1 MDLRVPNSCSELE
14 NILNHTKYK
23 TIELGLSNNASVTFF
38 QVRLYVINTI
48 AVELLSKIPSVKIL
62 FEFVND
68 VGLERESSSK
78 KAQREVQINTT
89 TLYVLDKSDVK
100 GRVEALAWLRPWPRR
115 SLKYTSKRLITF
127 TF

>member
-1 MDLRVPNSCSELE
+1 MALQVPNSCSELE
-14 NILNHTKYK
+14 NILNHK
-23 TIELGLSNNASVTFF
+23 TIGLGLSNNASVTFF
-38 QVRLYVINTI
+38 QVRLYIINTI

-68 VGLERESSSK
+68 VGLARERESSSK

-100 GRVEALAWLRPWPRR
+100 GRIEALAWLRPWPRR
-115 SLKYTSKRLITF
+115 ILKYTSKRLITF